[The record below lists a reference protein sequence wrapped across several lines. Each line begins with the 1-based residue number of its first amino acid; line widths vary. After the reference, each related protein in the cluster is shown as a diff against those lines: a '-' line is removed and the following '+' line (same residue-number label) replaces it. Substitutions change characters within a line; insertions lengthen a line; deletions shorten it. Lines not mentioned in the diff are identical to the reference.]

1 MDCILGKFEK
11 RLPTFFQIYITLHRI
26 TLKCNLHGWKIVVS
40 CYVALILPMKDFCSA
55 NLMFRAHNEEN

>member
-1 MDCILGKFEK
+1 MGKFEK
-11 RLPTFFQIYITLHRI
+11 RRPTFFQVQITLRRI
-26 TLKCNLHGWKIVVS
+26 TLKCHLHSRKIVLS